1 MNSEQPVRIELR
13 LPGQKVRLDVD
24 RAWSVIANATVPAV
38 SVVAEAEKT
47 STIEFADNVTFTLS
61 LPTGELGQ
69 FDTSEDCAAIRGNDF
84 DLRVFDVAG
93 LSITS
98 IQTSLT
104 QEGGVLATAYTPS
117 ERFST
122 SWPALERIL
131 ASAVVLPAEAEGD
144 DQ

>member
-69 FDTSEDCAAIRGNDF
+69 FDTSEDRK
-84 DLRVFDVAG
+84 
-93 LSITS
+93 S
-98 IQTSLT
+98 
-104 QEGGVLATAYTPS
+104 
-117 ERFST
+117 
-122 SWPALERIL
+122 
-131 ASAVVLPAEAEGD
+131 VV
-144 DQ
+144 